1 MSVRVYPVAGA
12 WLPGIPAAE
21 QDVTE
26 DEAERLVATGAFT
39 LEPPA
44 KEEVPDAPA
53 DEEVD
58 Q

>member
-1 MSVRVYPVAGA
+1 MSVHVFPVAGA
-12 WLPGIPAAE
+12 WLPGIPATE

-26 DEAERLVATGAFT
+26 AEAERLVATGAFT
-39 LEPPA
+39 LEPP
-44 KEEVPDAPA
+44 EEEKPDAPA